1 MKTKKVLLPLL
12 ALLILT
18 LTSFVLKPKATPS
31 QVMVYGIVYT
41 NQCNS
46 EAYEYFTY
54 KTVAESDYQQAQ
66 RNMESLLRDE
76 YPNAKRIK
84 VSSSRY
90 DYGNSA
96 TNMCVIKWKSKNNNC
111 TYEFASVSFG
121 KTEAEALNKAIDKK
135 NMWAG
140 QNASYVIIS
149 QKYW

>member
-84 VSSSRY
+84 VSASR
-90 DYGNSA
+90 
-96 TNMCVIKWKSKNNNC
+96 
-111 TYEFASVSFG
+111 
-121 KTEAEALNKAIDKK
+121 
-135 NMWAG
+135 
-140 QNASYVIIS
+140 
-149 QKYW
+149 